1 MYKKIHEL
9 IGSNFKK
16 SFYLSWILSFIS
28 SLFEI
33 VSITILSFYVSL
45 ILDFDLIRNLNKLQF
60 LKNFFDF
67 QKYDK
72 VEIFIYFSIFLCFF
86 ILIKNLYLVFV
97 IFYENYIIYKIKLAN
112 GSKLFNKY
120 INSTYSFF
128 IKSNPSTLIR
138 NLSGELDRSHLFILQ
153 YFIIAREIL
162 LTLLIFGLLSYSN
175 LFITLFALIIIII
188 FVVIYYFSFRK
199 ILTKKG
205 ILTQSIEEKLMSV
218 IHNTF
223 NSIKVIKIFKVEE
236 IYKKDHFNKLKQH
249 GLSGLYPN
257 LISKLPRYILE
268 IVIITIMVSFILLL
282 NRYYGNFQD
291 NISLISIFAISALR
305 LIPAFTLIASS
316 ISSIKNLEPSFKNFV
331 SEISND
337 LQVNNFDDIKKER
350 LSNKIEFK
358 IPKSIRFENVNFM
371 YEDNNKFALKNINLE
386 IKKNSICGIVGE
398 SGSGKSTIID
408 ILLGLLKPNSG
419 KILFDEKIVDYK
431 TLFNNKVFGY
441 VPQNIYLNEGS
452 IKENIA
458 FGVDKNQIDENK
470 IKNLL
475 KFVNLYNN
483 VFDLKDNINTKV
495 NYLGSNFSGGQV
507 QRLGIARSL
516 YYDPKFVIL
525 DESTNSLDPQNEKM
539 LLKELKSMKTEV
551 TFIIISHRDSTIS
564 ACDKVYRIK
573 NGLIN
578 EN

>member
-1 MYKKIHEL
+1 MYQKIHKL
-9 IGSNFKK
+9 IGSSFKK

-33 VSITILSFYVSL
+33 FSIAILSFYVSL
-45 ILDFDLIRNLNKLQF
+45 ILDFDLITNLNEFKF

-67 QKYDK
+67 QKYDQF
-72 VEIFIYFSIFLCFF
+72 EIFILFSIFLCFF
-86 ILIKNLYLVFV
+86 VLIKNLYLVFV

-120 INSTYSFF
+120 INSPYSFF
-128 IKSNPSTLIR
+128 IKSNPSTFIR

-153 YFIIAREIL
+153 YFTIIREIL
-162 LTLLIFGLLSYSN
+162 LTLFIFGLLSYSN
-175 LFITLFALIIIII
+175 LFITLIASIIIII

-218 IHNTF
+218 IHSTF
-223 NSIKVIKIFKVEE
+223 NSIKVIKIFKIEE
-236 IYKKDHFNKLKQH
+236 IYKNDHFNKLKQH

-268 IVIITIMVSFILLL
+268 IVVITIMVSVILLL
-282 NRYYGNFQD
+282 NRYNENFQD

-305 LIPAFTLIASS
+305 LIPAFTLIASCV
-316 ISSIKNLEPSFKNFV
+316 SSIKNLEPSFKNFV

-337 LQVNNFDDIKKER
+337 NQDNKFENIEQEKFSKKIKFET
-350 LSNKIEFK
+350 
-358 IPKSIRFENVNFM
+358 PKSIRFENVNFT
-371 YEDNNKFALKNINLE
+371 YDDNNKFTLKNINLK

-398 SGSGKSTIID
+398 SGSGKSTIVD

-419 KILFDEKIVDYK
+419 KILFDEKTIDYK

-458 FGVDKNQIDENK
+458 FGVDKNEIDENK
-470 IKNLL
+470 IKKLL
-475 KFVNLYNN
+475 KFVNLYDY
-483 VFDLKDNINTKV
+483 VSGLKDYIDTKV

-525 DESTNSLDPQNEKM
+525 DEATNSLDPQNEKM

-551 TFIIISHRDSTIS
+551 TFIVISHRDSTIS
-564 ACDKVYRIK
+564 ACDTVYKIK

>member
-1 MYKKIHEL
+1 MYQKIHKL
-9 IGSNFKK
+9 IGSSFKK

-33 VSITILSFYVSL
+33 FSIAILSFYVSL
-45 ILDFDLIRNLNKLQF
+45 ILDFDLITNLNEFKF

-67 QKYDK
+67 QKYDQF
-72 VEIFIYFSIFLCFF
+72 EIFILFSIFLCFF
-86 ILIKNLYLVFV
+86 VLIKNLYLVFV

-120 INSTYSFF
+120 INSPYSFF
-128 IKSNPSTLIR
+128 IKSNPSTFIR

-153 YFIIAREIL
+153 YFTIIREIL
-162 LTLLIFGLLSYSN
+162 LTLFIFGLLSYSN
-175 LFITLFALIIIII
+175 LFITLIALIIIII

-218 IHNTF
+218 IHSTF
-223 NSIKVIKIFKVEE
+223 NSIKVIKIFKIEE
-236 IYKKDHFNKLKQH
+236 IYKNDHFNKLKQH

-268 IVIITIMVSFILLL
+268 IVVITIMVSVILLL
-282 NRYYGNFQD
+282 NRYNENFQD

-305 LIPAFTLIASS
+305 LIPAFTLIASCV
-316 ISSIKNLEPSFKNFV
+316 SSIKNLEPSFKNFV

-337 LQVNNFDDIKKER
+337 NQDNKFENIEQEKFSKKIKFET
-350 LSNKIEFK
+350 
-358 IPKSIRFENVNFM
+358 PKSIRFENVNFT
-371 YEDNNKFALKNINLE
+371 YDDNNKFSLKNINLE

-398 SGSGKSTIID
+398 SGSGKSTIVD

-419 KILFDEKIVDYK
+419 KILFDEKIIDYK

-458 FGVDKNQIDENK
+458 FGVDKNEIDENK
-470 IKNLL
+470 IKKLL
-475 KFVNLYNN
+475 KFVNLYDY
-483 VFDLKDNINTKV
+483 VSGLKDYIDTKV

-525 DESTNSLDPQNEKM
+525 DEATNSLDPQNEKM
-539 LLKELKSMKTEV
+539 LLRELKSMKTEV
-551 TFIIISHRDSTIS
+551 TFIVISHRDSTIS
-564 ACDKVYRIK
+564 ACDKVYRIN

>member
-1 MYKKIHEL
+1 MYQKIHKL
-9 IGSNFKK
+9 IGSSFKK

-33 VSITILSFYVSL
+33 FSIAILSFYVSL
-45 ILDFDLIRNLNKLQF
+45 ILDFDLITNLNEFKF

-67 QKYDK
+67 QKYDQF
-72 VEIFIYFSIFLCFF
+72 EIFILFSIFLCFF
-86 ILIKNLYLVFV
+86 VLIKNLYLVFV

-120 INSTYSFF
+120 INSPYSFF
-128 IKSNPSTLIR
+128 IKSNPSTFIR

-153 YFIIAREIL
+153 YFTIIREIL
-162 LTLLIFGLLSYSN
+162 LTLFIFGLLSYSN
-175 LFITLFALIIIII
+175 LFITLIALIIIII

-218 IHNTF
+218 IHSTF
-223 NSIKVIKIFKVEE
+223 NSIKVIKIFKIEE
-236 IYKKDHFNKLKQH
+236 IYKNDHFNKLKQH

-268 IVIITIMVSFILLL
+268 IVVITIMVSVILLL
-282 NRYYGNFQD
+282 NRYNENFQD

-305 LIPAFTLIASS
+305 LIPAFTLIASCV
-316 ISSIKNLEPSFKNFV
+316 SSIKNLEPSFKNFV

-337 LQVNNFDDIKKER
+337 NQDNKFENIEQEKFSKKIKFET
-350 LSNKIEFK
+350 
-358 IPKSIRFENVNFM
+358 PKSIRFENVNFT
-371 YEDNNKFALKNINLE
+371 YDDNNKFTLKNINLE

-398 SGSGKSTIID
+398 SGSGKSTIVD

-419 KILFDEKIVDYK
+419 KILFDEKIIDYK

-458 FGVDKNQIDENK
+458 FGVDKNEIDENK
-470 IKNLL
+470 IKKLL
-475 KFVNLYNN
+475 KFVNLYDY
-483 VFDLKDNINTKV
+483 VSGLKDYIDTKV

-525 DESTNSLDPQNEKM
+525 DEATNSLDPQNEKM

-551 TFIIISHRDSTIS
+551 TFIVISHRDSTIS
-564 ACDKVYRIK
+564 ACDTVYKIK

>member
-1 MYKKIHEL
+1 M
-9 IGSNFKK
+9 
-16 SFYLSWILSFIS
+16 
-28 SLFEI
+28 
-33 VSITILSFYVSL
+33 
-45 ILDFDLIRNLNKLQF
+45 
-60 LKNFFDF
+60 
-67 QKYDK
+67 
-72 VEIFIYFSIFLCFF
+72 
-86 ILIKNLYLVFV
+86 
-97 IFYENYIIYKIKLAN
+97 
-112 GSKLFNKY
+112 
-120 INSTYSFF
+120 
-128 IKSNPSTLIR
+128 
-138 NLSGELDRSHLFILQ
+138 DRSHLFILQ
-153 YFIIAREIL
+153 YFTIIREIL
-162 LTLLIFGLLSYSN
+162 LTLFIFGLLSYSN
-175 LFITLFALIIIII
+175 LFITLIALIIIII

-218 IHNTF
+218 IHSTF
-223 NSIKVIKIFKVEE
+223 NSIKVIKIFKIEE
-236 IYKKDHFNKLKQH
+236 IYKNDHFNKLKQH

-268 IVIITIMVSFILLL
+268 IVVITIMVSVILLL
-282 NRYYGNFQD
+282 NRYNENFQD

-305 LIPAFTLIASS
+305 LIPAFTLIASCV
-316 ISSIKNLEPSFKNFV
+316 SSIKNLEPSFKNFV

-337 LQVNNFDDIKKER
+337 NQDNKFENIEQEKFSKKIKFET
-350 LSNKIEFK
+350 
-358 IPKSIRFENVNFM
+358 PKSIRFENVNFT
-371 YEDNNKFALKNINLE
+371 YDDNNKFSLKNINLE

-398 SGSGKSTIID
+398 SGSGKSTIVD

-419 KILFDEKIVDYK
+419 KILFDEKTIDYK

-458 FGVDKNQIDENK
+458 FGVDKNEIDENK
-470 IKNLL
+470 IKKLL
-475 KFVNLYNN
+475 KFVNLYDY
-483 VFDLKDNINTKV
+483 VSGLKDYIDTKV

-525 DESTNSLDPQNEKM
+525 DEATNSLDPQNEKM

-551 TFIIISHRDSTIS
+551 TFIVISHRDSTIS
-564 ACDKVYRIK
+564 ACDTVYKIK

>member
-1 MYKKIHEL
+1 MYQKIHKL
-9 IGSNFKK
+9 IGSSFKK

-33 VSITILSFYVSL
+33 FSIAILSFYVSL
-45 ILDFDLIRNLNKLQF
+45 ILDFDLITNLNEFKF

-67 QKYDK
+67 QKYDQF
-72 VEIFIYFSIFLCFF
+72 ETFILFSIFLCFF
-86 ILIKNLYLVFV
+86 VLIKNLYLVFV

-120 INSTYSFF
+120 INSPYSFF
-128 IKSNPSTLIR
+128 IKSNPSTFIR

-153 YFIIAREIL
+153 YFTIIREIL
-162 LTLLIFGLLSYSN
+162 LTLFIFGLLSYSN
-175 LFITLFALIIIII
+175 LFITLIALIIIII

-218 IHNTF
+218 IHSTF
-223 NSIKVIKIFKVEE
+223 NSIKVIKIFKIEE
-236 IYKKDHFNKLKQH
+236 IYKNDHFNKLKQH

-268 IVIITIMVSFILLL
+268 IVVITIMVSVILLL
-282 NRYYGNFQD
+282 NRYNENFQD

-305 LIPAFTLIASS
+305 LIPAFTLIASCV
-316 ISSIKNLEPSFKNFV
+316 SSIKNLEPSFKNFV

-337 LQVNNFDDIKKER
+337 NEDNKFENIEQEKFSKKIKFET
-350 LSNKIEFK
+350 
-358 IPKSIRFENVNFM
+358 PKSIRFENVNFT
-371 YEDNNKFALKNINLE
+371 YDDNNKFTLKNINLE

-398 SGSGKSTIID
+398 SGSGKSTIVD

-419 KILFDEKIVDYK
+419 KILFDEKIIDYK

-458 FGVDKNQIDENK
+458 FGVDKNEIDESK
-470 IKNLL
+470 IKKLL
-475 KFVNLYNN
+475 KFVNLYDY
-483 VFDLKDNINTKV
+483 VSGLKDYIDTKV

-525 DESTNSLDPQNEKM
+525 DEATNSLDPQNEKM

-551 TFIIISHRDSTIS
+551 TFIVISHRDSTIS
-564 ACDKVYRIK
+564 ACDTVYKIK